1 MEVIINGTAYKIRY
15 TLRALFIFE
24 NITGKSFNV
33 ESSMEQFLFYYAILL
48 ANNPGMTMTFDDFI
62 DACEPDAEGSD
73 TIIKTFGDLLSAQE
87 KKMAIMK
94 GDGDDAVADGEK
106 KS

>member
-1 MEVIINGTAYKIRY
+1 MEVTINGESYKIKY

-33 ESSMEQFLFYYAILL
+33 VSSMEQFLFYYAILL
-48 ANNPGMTMTFDDFI
+48 ANNPGMKMTFDDFI
-62 DACEPDAEGSD
+62 DACEPDAEGSAE
-73 TIIKTFGDLLSAQE
+73 IIKSFSDMLTAQE
-87 KKMAIMK
+87 HKMALMK
-94 GDGDDAVADGEK
+94 SGNEGAGGEK

>member
-1 MEVIINGTAYKIRY
+1 MEITINGESYKIRY

-24 NITGKSFNV
+24 NITGKNFNV

-48 ANNPGMTMTFDDFI
+48 ANNPGMKMTFDEFI
-62 DACEPDAEGSD
+62 DACEPDAEGS
-73 TIIKTFGDLLSAQE
+73 TEIIKAFSDMLTAQE
-87 KKMAIMK
+87 KKMSLMK
-94 GDGDDAVADGEK
+94 GGENEGSGEK

>member
-1 MEVIINGTAYKIRY
+1 MEVKINGETYKIKY

-33 ESSMEQFLFYYAILL
+33 ESSMEQFLFYYAIIL
-48 ANNPGMTMTFDDFI
+48 ANNPDMKMTFDDFI
-62 DACEPDAEGSD
+62 DACEPDADGSAE
-73 TIIKTFGDLLSAQE
+73 IIKAFSDMLTAQE
-87 KKMAIMK
+87 RKMSLMK
-94 GDGDDAVADGEK
+94 GDSDAGDGEK

>member
-1 MEVIINGTAYKIRY
+1 MEVKIKGETYKIKY

-33 ESSMEQFLFYYAILL
+33 GSSMEQFLFYYSILL
-48 ANNPGMTMTFDDFI
+48 ANNQGMTMTFDEFI
-62 DACEPDAEGSD
+62 DACEPEEEGSAE
-73 TIIKTFGDLLSAQE
+73 IIKAFSDMLTAQE
-87 KKMAIMK
+87 KTMGLMK
-94 GDGDDAVADGEK
+94 GDDEEDVKGEK

>member
-1 MEVIINGTAYKIRY
+1 MEVKIKGVSYKIRY

-33 ESSMEQFLFYYAILL
+33 ESSMEQFLFYYSILL
-48 ANNPGMTMTFDDFI
+48 ANNPGTTLSFDDFI
-62 DACEPDAEGSD
+62 DACEPDVEGSAD
-73 TIIKTFGDLLSAQE
+73 IIKAFTDLLTAQE
-87 KKMAIMK
+87 KKMKMMA
-94 GDGDDAVADGEK
+94 GGEDNASGEK

>member
-1 MEVIINGTAYKIRY
+1 MEVTIKGVAYKIKY

-48 ANNPGMTMTFDDFI
+48 ANNPGMTMSFDEFI
-62 DACEPDAEGSD
+62 DACEPDEEGSQD
-73 TIIKTFGDLLSAQE
+73 IIRAFSDLLNAQE
-87 KKMAIMK
+87 KKMTLMK
-94 GDGDDAVADGEK
+94 GDDDDAGGEK

>member
-1 MEVIINGTAYKIRY
+1 MEVTIKGESYKIKY

-24 NITGKSFNV
+24 QITGKSFGV

-48 ANNPGMTMTFDDFI
+48 ANNPGMTMSFEDFI
-62 DACEPDAEGSD
+62 DACEPDAEGSQA
-73 TIIKTFGDLLSAQE
+73 IIQAFSDLLTAQE
-87 KKMAIMK
+87 KKMSLMK
-94 GDGDDAVADGEK
+94 GDDDEGDVGEK

>member
-1 MEVIINGTAYKIRY
+1 MEIKIKGESYTIKY

-33 ESSMEQFLFYYAILL
+33 ETSMEQFLFYYAILL
-48 ANNPGMTMTFDDFI
+48 ANNPGTTMSFEEFI
-62 DACEPDAEGSD
+62 DACEPDEPGSAE
-73 TIIKTFGDLLSAQE
+73 IIKAFSDLMAAQE
-87 KKMAIMK
+87 KKMGIMK
-94 GDGDDAVADGEK
+94 GEEEDASGEK

>member
-1 MEVIINGTAYKIRY
+1 MEVTINGANYKIKY

-24 NITGKSFNV
+24 QITGKSFNV

-48 ANNPGMTMTFDDFI
+48 ANNPGMKMSFEDFI
-62 DACEPDAEGSD
+62 DACEPDAEGSKE
-73 TIIKTFGDLLSAQE
+73 IIKAFSDMLTAQD
-87 KKMAIMK
+87 KKMSMMK
-94 GDGDDAVADGEK
+94 GEEKEADGEK

>member
-1 MEVIINGTAYKIRY
+1 MEVTIKGTSYKIKY

-48 ANNPGMTMTFDDFI
+48 ANNPGMTMSFDEFI
-62 DACEPDAEGSD
+62 DACEPDEEGSQD
-73 TIIKTFGDLLSAQE
+73 IIRAFSDLLNAQE
-87 KKMAIMK
+87 KKMTLMK
-94 GDGDDAVADGEK
+94 GDDDDAGGEK

>member
-1 MEVIINGTAYKIRY
+1 MEITINGASYKIRY

-24 NITGKSFNV
+24 NITGKNFNV

-48 ANNPGMTMTFDDFI
+48 ANNPGMKMTFDEFI
-62 DACEPDAEGSD
+62 DACEPDAEGS
-73 TIIKTFGDLLSAQE
+73 TEIIKAFSDMLTAQE
-87 KKMAIMK
+87 KKMALMK
-94 GDGDDAVADGEK
+94 GDEKEGSGEK